1 MKRIFLA
8 LVVSCFTLAISG
20 QSDRSIEQDEWY
32 VSVGVNTINSL
43 GSKNPLESP
52 SDWAFINPLTASV
65 ETRWTD
71 LFSLEV
77 AFSLNGF
84 DSDTGI
90 DNGSPE
96 EGVLDYFAL
105 DTTLKYYFGEYIL
118 PRQEWFDLYIGAG
131 LGLFIIEDANLSF
144 NIGGGAIFWLNRN
157 HTFGLKPQ
165 AVAKFAANH
174 RDAGQIYPNNHFQ
187 YSIQAIFKL

>member
-52 SDWAFINPLTASV
+52 GDWAFKTPISASI

-71 LFSLEV
+71 LFSLEIGL
-77 AFSLNGF
+77 SLNGF
-84 DSDTGI
+84 DAGA
-90 DNGSPE
+90 P
-96 EGVLDYFAL
+96 LDAAGPPAEDLIYFAV
-105 DTTLKYYFGEYIL
+105 DTSLKYYFGEYIL

-131 LGLFIIEDANLSF
+131 LGLFVIEDANLSF

-187 YSIQAIFKL
+187 YSIQAVFKL